1 MLENRLRAEID
12 LCGRGLMP
20 AYPIARTYANSG
32 RRGQAMQYLEAA
44 LSRHE
49 TMILAARTDPMLTV
63 LRDDPSYGAFLMQ
76 VDRATGERLR

>member
-1 MLENRLRAEID
+1 
-12 LCGRGLMP
+12 
-20 AYPIARTYANSG
+20 
-32 RRGQAMQYLEAA
+32 MQYLEAA